1 MKRYIIVT
9 LLSIILGGVILYLYG
24 SQGGK
29 GAHEMQ
35 PARIAADHFEVQT
48 TEGWQEITIKGVNMG
63 MAKPGHFPGE
73 AAITEEEYYR
83 WFEQIGEMN
92 ANTIRVYT
100 LHPPDF
106 YDALHRYNKVHEPL
120 YIMHGMW
127 ADERKMHE
135 GKDAYQES
143 LNMEFDRDIKNV
155 VDAVH
160 GKGNVEPEPGKASG
174 KYTKDISPY
183 VIGWILG
190 VEWYPPF
197 VVGTNESHGDIG
209 QYDGTYYRTEG
220 ASAFEHWLAQKMDF
234 VSKYESDNYGTLRP
248 MSFTNWV
255 TTDILDHP
263 SDSSDMED
271 LVSVDPN
278 VIYAKGEMEGVGQYA
293 SYHIYPYYPDFLNY
307 DEKYVEFLDH
317 RGERNNYA
325 GYLNE
330 MEGTHRLPIVVAE
343 FGLPASRGLTH
354 RNPFGF
360 NQGFHSEEDQ
370 GEMTAS
376 LYEDI
381 IHAGMM
387 GGILFTWQD
396 EWFKRTWNT
405 MDYDNPDRRPF
416 WSNAQTNEQQ
426 FGLLSFDTHKIR
438 IDGDPSDW
446 HRKPLYEGEGDLKSL
461 SVDHDERYLY
471 LKVEHVPGA
480 VDEIE
485 IPLDIV
491 PGQGNKGIDG
501 NVVSESAVDFIV
513 RINGDGSRV
522 VVDDYYD
529 FFNLQYGH
537 TLGMIE
543 VEGAPA
549 KDSGE
554 FNKIH
559 LALNKEHH
567 LPDRGETVPF
577 EYYETGKLREGNGD
591 PEAADYD
598 SLADYRWLRDEG
610 VMEVRLP
617 WQLIGARDPSRH
629 EFIGDIVE
637 DGLEASVSIEGIGV
651 GVIASRHDSVFESLP
666 LMEGETL
673 PTLQRYEW
681 EGWDL
686 PESKERLKS
695 SYPIVKETFSKY

>member
-1 MKRYIIVT
+1 M
-9 LLSIILGGVILYLYG
+9 LSIILGGVILYIYG
-24 SQGGK
+24 SQDGK
-29 GAHEMQ
+29 GEHEMQ
-35 PARIAADHFEVQT
+35 PARIAGNHFEVQT
-48 TEGWQEITIKGVNMG
+48 SEGWQEITIKGVNMG
-63 MAKPGHFPGE
+63 MAKPGRFPGE

-106 YDALHRYNKVHEPL
+106 YDALHRYNKRHEPL

-127 ADERKMHE
+127 ADEGKMHE
-135 GKDAYQES
+135 GRDAYQES
-143 LNMEFDRDIKNV
+143 LNKEFDRDIKNV

-160 GKGNVEPEPGKASG
+160 GKGNVAPEPGKASG

-197 VVGTNESHGDIG
+197 VVGTNEGHGDVG
-209 QYDGTYYRTEG
+209 QYEGTYYRTEG

-255 TTDILDHP
+255 TTDILEHP
-263 SDSSDMED
+263 SDSSNMED

-278 VIYAKGEMEGVGQYA
+278 VIYAKDEMEDVGQFA

-330 MEGTHRLPIVVAE
+330 MEGAHRLPIVVAE

-381 IHAGMM
+381 MHSGMM

-426 FGLLSFDTHKIR
+426 FGLLSFDTHKIKV
-438 IDGDPSDW
+438 DGDPSDW
-446 HRKPLYEGEGDLKSL
+446 NRTPLYKGDGDLKSL

-471 LKVEHVPGA
+471 LKVEHVPGRL
-480 VDEIE
+480 DEIE

-491 PGQGNKGIDG
+491 PGQGNKGVKGD
-501 NVVSESAVDFIV
+501 VVSESAVDFIV
-513 RINGDGSRV
+513 RINGGESRV

-529 FFNLQYGH
+529 FFKLQYGH

-559 LALNKEHH
+559 LALNKEYH

-577 EYYETGKLREGNGD
+577 EYYETGKLKEGNGD
-591 PEAADYD
+591 PESADYD
-598 SLADYRWLRDEG
+598 SLADYRWLHDEG

-651 GVIASRHDSVFESLP
+651 GVIASRHDSGFESLP
-666 LMEGETL
+666 LMEGDTL
-673 PTLQRYEW
+673 PALQRYEW
-681 EGWDL
+681 EGWEL
-686 PESKERLKS
+686 PESKERLKG
-695 SYPIVKETFSKY
+695 SYPIIKETFSKY

>member
-1 MKRYIIVT
+1 M
-9 LLSIILGGVILYLYG
+9 LSIILGGVILYIYG
-24 SQGGK
+24 SQDGK
-29 GAHEMQ
+29 GEHEMQ
-35 PARIAADHFEVQT
+35 PARIAGNHFEVQT
-48 TEGWQEITIKGVNMG
+48 SEGWQEITIKGVNMG
-63 MAKPGHFPGE
+63 MAKPGRFPGE

-106 YDALHRYNKVHEPL
+106 YDALHRYNKVNETI
-120 YIMHGMW
+120 YIMHGIW
-127 ADERKMHE
+127 ADEGKMHE

-143 LNMEFDRDIKNV
+143 LNKEFDRDIKNV

-160 GKGNVEPEPGKASG
+160 GKGNIEPEPGKASG

-197 VVGTNESHGDIG
+197 VVGTNEGHGDMG
-209 QYDGTYYRTEG
+209 QYDGKYYRTEG

-255 TTDILDHP
+255 TTDILEHP
-263 SDSSDMED
+263 SDSSNMED

-278 VIYAKGEMEGVGQYA
+278 VIYAKDEMEDVGQFA
-293 SYHIYPYYPDFLNY
+293 SYHIYPYYPDFMNY

-330 MEGTHRLPIVVAE
+330 MEDAHRLPIVVAE

-381 IHAGMM
+381 MHSGMM

-426 FGLLSFDTHKIR
+426 FGLLSFDTHKIKV
-438 IDGDPSDW
+438 DGDPSDW
-446 HRKPLYEGEGDLKSL
+446 NRTPLYKGGGDLKSL

-471 LKVEHVPGA
+471 LKVEHVPGRL
-480 VDEIE
+480 DEIE

-491 PGQGNKGIDG
+491 PGQGNKGVKGD
-501 NVVSESAVDFIV
+501 VVSESAVDFIV
-513 RINGDGSRV
+513 RINGGESRV

-529 FFNLQYGH
+529 FFKLQYGH

-559 LALNKEHH
+559 LALNKEYH

-577 EYYETGKLREGNGD
+577 EYYETGKLKEGNGD
-591 PEAADYD
+591 PESADYD
-598 SLADYRWLRDEG
+598 SLADYRWLHDEG

-651 GVIASRHDSVFESLP
+651 GVIASRHDSGFESLP
-666 LMEGETL
+666 LMEGDTL
-673 PTLQRYEW
+673 PALQRYEW
-681 EGWDL
+681 EGWEL
-686 PESKERLKS
+686 PESKERLKG
-695 SYPIVKETFSKY
+695 SYPIIKETFSKY

>member
-1 MKRYIIVT
+1 
-9 LLSIILGGVILYLYG
+9 
-24 SQGGK
+24 
-29 GAHEMQ
+29 MQ
-35 PARIAADHFEVQT
+35 PARIDVDHFEVQT
-48 TEGWQEITIKGVNMG
+48 TEGWREITIKGVNMG

-83 WFEQIGEMN
+83 WFQQIGEMK

-106 YDALHRYNKVHEPL
+106 YDALHRYNKRHEPL

-127 ADERKMHE
+127 ADEGKMHE
-135 GKDAYQES
+135 GRDAYQES
-143 LNMEFDRDIKNV
+143 LNKEFDRDIKNV

-160 GKGNVEPEPGKASG
+160 GKGNVAPEPGKASG

-197 VVGTNESHGDIG
+197 VVGTNEGHGDVG
-209 QYDGTYYRTEG
+209 QYEGTYYRTEG

-255 TTDILDHP
+255 TTDILEHP
-263 SDSSDMED
+263 SDSSNMED

-278 VIYAKGEMEGVGQYA
+278 VIYAKDEMEDVGQFA

-330 MEGTHRLPIVVAE
+330 MEGAHRLPIVVAE

-381 IHAGMM
+381 MHSGMM

-426 FGLLSFDTHKIR
+426 FGLLSFDTHKIKV
-438 IDGDPSDW
+438 DGDPSDW
-446 HRKPLYEGEGDLKSL
+446 NRTPLYKGDGDLKSL

-471 LKVEHVPGA
+471 LKVEHVPGRL
-480 VDEIE
+480 DEIE

-491 PGQGNKGIDG
+491 PGQGNKGVKGD
-501 NVVSESAVDFIV
+501 VVSESAVDFIV
-513 RINGDGSRV
+513 RINGGESRV

-529 FFNLQYGH
+529 FFKLQYGH

-559 LALNKEHH
+559 LALNKEYH

-577 EYYETGKLREGNGD
+577 EYYETGKLKEGNGD
-591 PEAADYD
+591 PESADYD
-598 SLADYRWLRDEG
+598 SLADYRWLHDEG

-651 GVIASRHDSVFESLP
+651 GVIASRHDSGFESLP
-666 LMEGETL
+666 LMEGDTL
-673 PTLQRYEW
+673 PALQRYEW
-681 EGWDL
+681 EGWEL
-686 PESKERLKS
+686 PTPS
-695 SYPIVKETFSKY
+695 